1 MRPFPY
7 RIPLSTA
14 ALFLVWTCALA
25 SAEGQRSPHVRKLL
39 VDPAAAPRPALAHQL
54 LPRLADA
61 RHGTAA
67 PLYLQAFLSL
77 RERTVDWKKLNGWLK
92 MPPEDLP
99 QDQVERALSQL
110 ETTFSC
116 VDRAA
121 RRAHYGEGLLLGTH
135 EEGLRTM
142 NFDMAA
148 FRTVTRLLILR
159 IRLQTLQGD
168 YDGAIESL
176 QTGYAMARHSAE
188 RPTVLSCLVG
198 VAITQIM
205 NQCAGEL
212 IEAPDAPN
220 LYWALSTLPEVPIDL
235 APALDY
241 ESAALAGAFPEFA
254 EAVQSGATPDEW
266 RALYHRVVFPSP
278 DPGHGEEEDGTPLFG
293 SDETAATLIE
303 KCKDTARANL
313 AASGEAVSELDRMSP
328 AEIATRGLF
337 DAYRAQH
344 DELARLHRLPYWQAE
359 PHLGAARDRIES
371 LGRIGLMPNGGRGL
385 PGDLTVVIRASARLR
400 RYHAGLRCVEAIR
413 LYAAV
418 HDGRLPNRLED
429 VSEVPIPLN
438 PHTGRPFPYRVEAGQ
453 AILDLDGDV
462 DPDDFVNPIFN
473 RRWLIRLR
481 D

>member
-1 MRPFPY
+1 MRPFPH
-7 RIPLSTA
+7 RIRLSAA
-14 ALFLVWTCALA
+14 ALILVSSWAVA
-25 SAEGQRSPHVRKLL
+25 SDEGKMPPHVRKLL
-39 VDPAAAPRPALAHQL
+39 VAPAAAPRPALARQL

-77 RERTVDWKKLNGWLK
+77 QERTVDDQTWVKLGPEWMN
-92 MPPEDLP
+92 MPLEDLP
-99 QDQVERALSQL
+99 QDQVERAISQL
-110 ETTFSC
+110 ETTFGC

-121 RRAHYGEGLLLGTH
+121 RRAHYGAGFPPEAP
-135 EEGLRTM
+135 EEVLRTIEFEM
-142 NFDMAA
+142 GA
-148 FRTVTRLLILR
+148 FRTVTRLLAVR
-159 IRLQTLQGD
+159 IRLQTLQGG

-198 VAITQIM
+198 IAITAIM
-205 NQCAGEL
+205 NQRAGEL
-212 IEAPDAPN
+212 IQAPDAPN

-241 ESAALAGAFPEFA
+241 ESAALAGTFPEFA

-266 RALYHRVVFPSP
+266 RALYRRVVFPST
-278 DPGHGEEEDGTPLFG
+278 DHRYGEDGTPLFG
-293 SDETAATLIE
+293 SDETADTLIE
-303 KCKDTARANL
+303 KCRDTARANL
-313 AASGEAVSELDRMSP
+313 AASGTAESELDRMSP

-337 DAYRAQH
+337 DAYRTQY
-344 DELARLHRLPYWQAE
+344 DELAKLHRLPFWQAD
-359 PHLGAARDRIES
+359 PHLAEARNRIES
-371 LGRIGLMPNGGRGL
+371 LGRIGLMPNGGLGL

-400 RYHAGLRCVEAIR
+400 RYQAGLRCVEAIR

-418 HDGRLPNRLED
+418 HDGRLPERLED

-438 PHTGRPFPYRVEAGQ
+438 PHTGRPFPYRVEEGQ
-453 AILDLDGDV
+453 AILDLDGGV
-462 DPDDFVNPIFN
+462 FN
-473 RRWLIRLR
+473 RQWLIRLR